1 MLIWL
6 LYSFSPLH
14 PQVKLNNVTAGL
26 SAKYFFHQGDMGK
39 YWQNSPGA
47 GIVLGYTLQNHFALE
62 GEFAYVKINPRN
74 NYPDYPKINFI
85 ELSGGIKYNLRF
97 QKKLYLNIKSGL
109 QNCMFIFS
117 GAAADQVYE
126 QNKNE
131 SEFGFFISG
140 GLLYDFGK
148 GFKLELNYRV
158 LNILSSPETINIF
171 APGIIIFLL

>member
-1 MLIWL
+1 MFFCFLC
-6 LYSFSPLH
+6 SFGSIH
-14 PQVKLNNVTAGL
+14 PQIDFDNVTAGV
-26 SAKYFFHQGDMGK
+26 SAKYFLHQGEMGK

-47 GIVLGYTLQNHFALE
+47 GILLGYNLQNHFTLE
-62 GEFAYVKINPRN
+62 GELAYIKINPKN
-74 NYPDYPKINFI
+74 YYPDYPNISFI
-85 ELSGGIKYNLRF
+85 ELSGGIKFNVRF
-97 QKKLYLNIKSGL
+97 HKSLYLNIKSGL

-131 SEFGFFISG
+131 SEFGFFITG

-148 GFKLELNYRV
+148 GFRFELNYRL

-171 APGIIIFLL
+171 APGIIIFIL